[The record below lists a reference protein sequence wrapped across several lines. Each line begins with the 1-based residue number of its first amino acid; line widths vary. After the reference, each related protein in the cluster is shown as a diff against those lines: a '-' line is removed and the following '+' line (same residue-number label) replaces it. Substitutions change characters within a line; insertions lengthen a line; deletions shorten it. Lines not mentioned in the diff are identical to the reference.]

1 MSVERA
7 ENSGVAACKY
17 RHVGMLESKAL
28 RPFTNQG
35 LTGGTRNTERSC
47 ENMVT
52 KKSPLRRV
60 IFWCD
65 ILATSSYGALKPA

>member
-7 ENSGVAACKY
+7 ENSGVATCKY

-47 ENMVT
+47 ARKLPKNHLT
-52 KKSPLRRV
+52 WWFFGV
-60 IFWCD
+60 I
-65 ILATSSYGALKPA
+65 